1 MKLFISIISL
11 IVIFSFGCNTTKTTK
26 ADGEMPE
33 KDESSTWNPQ
43 LHDIWVLTMINGKQ
57 LDKNSSRPLLEL
69 FPGDN
74 KMSGNGGCNSL
85 FGTIE
90 AKAESIH
97 FSDIGSTKMFCK
109 DEMPLE
115 REFTQTLVKVDHYL
129 VRNLQLVL
137 YAGKETAMIFQK
149 VD

>member
-1 MKLFISIISL
+1 
-11 IVIFSFGCNTTKTTK
+11 
-26 ADGEMPE
+26 MPE
-33 KDESSTWNPQ
+33 KDESSSWNPQ

-69 FPGDN
+69 FPGEN
-74 KMSGNGGCNSL
+74 KLGGNGGCNSL
-85 FGTIE
+85 FGTVE
-90 AKAESIH
+90 AKARSIH
-97 FSDIGSTKMFCK
+97 FSAIGSTKMFCK

-115 REFTQTLVKVDHYL
+115 REFTQTLTKVDRYL

-137 YAGKETAMIFQK
+137 FKGEETAMIFQK